1 MPEDG
6 SELEA
11 RVAALERALTDGRE
25 GNVAELPEGAAVE
38 QRLDGIERRL
48 ADLEERLDELDAGLQ
63 AVQGYIGEVEHV
75 NREIERQAEAALAA
89 VQRIEDDR
97 GGSQPATDR
106 STREPEPDSG
116 TRVEA
121 GPEGEH
127 RPGSG
132 AGRVPER
139 GAGTDGTGVEEGS
152 AGGGGIGAWPPADD
166 AGPDDDADRD
176 RRDRDDEVDPGDVLS
191 RVRDAL

>member
-25 GNVAELPEGAAVE
+25 GNVADIPEGAAVE
-38 QRLDGIERRL
+38 QRLDGLERRL

-75 NREIERQAEAALAA
+75 NREVERQAEAALAA
-89 VQRIEDDR
+89 VERLEDDR
-97 GGSQPATDR
+97 GGRPATAG
-106 STREPEPDSG
+106 PDSG
-116 TRVEA
+116 
-121 GPEGEH
+121 PEPSADPDGEH
-127 RPGSG
+127 RPGSE
-132 AGRVPER
+132 AER
-139 GAGTDGTGVEEGS
+139 GPDGGRHTDGTDRTGVGDGTAET
-152 AGGGGIGAWPPADD
+152 GGIGAWPPADD
-166 AGPDDDADRD
+166 ECSEESRD
-176 RRDRDDEVDPGDVLS
+176 RRDPDDEVDPGDVLS

>member
-25 GNVAELPEGAAVE
+25 GNVGDIPEGAAVE

-75 NREIERQAEAALAA
+75 NREVERQAEAALAA
-89 VQRIEDDR
+89 VERLEDDH
-97 GGSQPATDR
+97 GGGQSPPVR
-106 STREPEPDSG
+106 SEPTTEPEPRG
-116 TRVEA
+116 EPTAERRPVVQPEW
-121 GPEGEH
+121 GPDQGPH
-127 RPGSG
+127 G
-132 AGRVPER
+132 GRN
-139 GAGTDGTGVEEGS
+139 G
-152 AGGGGIGAWPPADD
+152 AGGGTDEADSIGAWPPAED
-166 AGPDDDADRD
+166 
-176 RRDRDDEVDPGDVLS
+176 DRDDRGDENRDGRGSDQEEVDPGDVLS